1 MMAPAGTPREIVTR
15 LNGEL
20 GKVLARPD
28 IRERFASQALDPG
41 NMTAEQFGDYIKSAA
56 GKWGKLIREA
66 RITVK

>member
-1 MMAPAGTPREIVTR
+1 MAPAGTPREIVTR
-15 LNGEL
+15 LNGEI

-41 NMTAEQFGDYIKSAA
+41 NMTAEQFRDYIKSAA